1 MYIEP
6 GQESAKTSATASDAI
21 GAGAPQTERA
31 FTIYRVGKLIACGG
45 QMLCLVRTASPH
57 AITFDID
64 LPFGPDAAATLE
76 IGRERVTGALEK
88 IDARRGRISFAEP
101 IDVESLIVDGSPL
114 EGGRRALPRVE
125 IDAPVRIEV
134 GDQAMAA
141 RVCDIS
147 TDGMK
152 IWTDDIL
159 CVGDRVRVALR
170 GLDGRIS
177 GTVRWCAGD
186 YAGIEFVQA
195 FPLARLNVWLAAQ
208 AGSASRDES
217 RWSLPP
223 VSKS

>member
-1 MYIEP
+1 MYSEP
-6 GQESAKTSATASDAI
+6 GRESTKTGAASEAI
-21 GAGAPQTERA
+21 GGATPKLERV
-31 FTIYRVGKLIACGG
+31 FTVYRVAKLIACGS
-45 QMLCLVRTASPH
+45 QMLCLVRTASAH

-64 LPFGPDAAATLE
+64 LAFGPDAAATLE
-76 IGRERVTGALEK
+76 IGRERVTGQLER
-88 IDARRGRISFAEP
+88 IASRRGRIRFAEP
-101 IDVESLIVDGSPL
+101 IDVESLIADGSPL

-125 IDAPVRIEV
+125 VDAPVRIEI
-134 GDQAMAA
+134 GDQPVAA

-152 IWTDDIL
+152 ICADDIL
-159 CVGDRVRVALR
+159 CVGDRVRIALR
-170 GLDGRIS
+170 GLDGRLL

-195 FPLARLNVWLAAQ
+195 FPLARLNTWLAAQ